1 MAAHSS
7 CSSFNQLCIKEN
19 TSFYET
25 KHLGVWTHKKVVKV
39 VTFLLL
45 CKWKFSK
52 CHIISSWWAFEK
64 ASASFCSSKKE
75 LAIVHQLCGQIWA
88 WMNFPRISPL
98 DLTWPARLLPG
109 CTAAENLKIL
119 WQEGSLKEK
128 SGSLK
133 TPRLIGNSLRC
144 NQDSR
149 SALLKNESPRC
160 VLTSFKIPRKQ
171 NYTFV
176 RPTVKIPWIERSRRK
191 FRGTG

>member
-1 MAAHSS
+1 M
-7 CSSFNQLCIKEN
+7 CIKTYFLKKE
-19 TSFYET
+19 
-25 KHLGVWTHKKVVKV
+25 HLWKVD
-39 VTFLLL
+39 TGCLFFLL
-45 CKWKFSK
+45 CKLKFWK
-52 CHIISSWWAFEK
+52 CHIISSCWAFEK
-64 ASASFCSSKKE
+64 TASASLSKKE